1 MTLLEIKEYIEA
13 EQKAS
18 RLRKGFVARCLQIR
32 KYLEKVFFKAMGP
45 WDKNPYFAQK
55 FKIVGDEVRW
65 HGKEVKGDSV
75 DGSFPLVL
83 LTYTEEQ
90 LNDWAE
96 DEVSRIEKKREEE
109 RIKEEEESG
118 RDRERYEFDLYQQ
131 LKKKFEGQ

>member
-1 MTLLEIKEYIEA
+1 M
-13 EQKAS
+13 
-18 RLRKGFVARCLQIR
+18 
-32 KYLEKVFFKAMGP
+32 FFIATGP
-45 WDKNPYFAQK
+45 WDKNPCFAQN

-65 HGKEVKGDSV
+65 HGKDSDGDSV

-96 DEVSRIEKKREEE
+96 NEVSRIEKKREEE
-109 RIKEEEESG
+109 RIKEEEESR